1 MIVFDITCKDSFE
14 TALKR
19 YKELRELRGKA
30 YPAILV
36 GNKADLPQHEW
47 F

>member
-1 MIVFDITCKDSFE
+1 MIVFDITREDSFE
-14 TALKR
+14 KALEK
-19 YKELRELRGKA
+19 YAELKELRGKA